1 MEEPM
6 RLIDTAREVDAPVKG
21 LEVAAAGKAILAEAG
36 IDNPTEEQLAA
47 AYRIAAAQTQEPVE
61 QDVPA
66 RVATNS
72 VLAKRANALLATRR
86 IFQPTEA
93 EFLAAVTE
101 VAIELGIPAGGI
113 R

>member
-1 MEEPM
+1 MK
-6 RLIDTAREVDAPVKG
+6 LISTASDVDGPVKG
-21 LEVAAAGKAILAEAG
+21 LEVAAAGKAILADTG
-36 IDNPTEEQLAA
+36 ISDPTEEQLAA
-47 AYRIAAAQTQEPVE
+47 AYRVAAAQTQDPVE
-61 QDVPA
+61 HGVPR
-66 RVATNS
+66 RVAANS

-93 EFLAAVTE
+93 ELLAAVDE